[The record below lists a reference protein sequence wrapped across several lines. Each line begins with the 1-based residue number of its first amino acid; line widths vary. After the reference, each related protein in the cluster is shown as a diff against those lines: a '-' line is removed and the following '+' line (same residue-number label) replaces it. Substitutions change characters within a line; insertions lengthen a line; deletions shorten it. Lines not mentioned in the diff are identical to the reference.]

1 MLERAKWLQNRLP
14 MIKLHIRSDLLT
26 VPPADSEDEAMEN
39 EIDQNVDLL
48 HGAAGRLNK
57 LARAMGN
64 EVDVQNKHI
73 ERIGGKVD
81 KVDDE
86 IALNR
91 NRLDRIH

>member
-1 MLERAKWLQNRLP
+1 VSKELNKAGGPARSKASLAERAKYQFE
-14 MIKLHIRSDLLT
+14 
-26 VPPADSEDEAMEN
+26 ADSEDEQMED

-48 HGAAGRLNK
+48 HGAAGRLNN
-57 LARAMGN
+57 LARAMGS
-64 EVDVQNKHI
+64 EVDSQNKHI

-91 NRLDRIH
+91 NRLDRIR